1 MERNNEVEHV
11 LRPVLFWDCTK
22 YKLVMLFECLGITNL
37 SHLPV
42 SGFPRRNFW

>member
-1 MERNNEVEHV
+1 MERHYEIVHFF
-11 LRPVLFWDCTK
+11 RPAVFWDCTQ
-22 YKLVMLFECLGITNL
+22 YKVVIPFECLGITNQ